1 MSKEE
6 SVHVF
11 LHLLYEYKKGLRDLA
26 LYTFSNSLKKFI
38 EMKLNKLEIPYI
50 MQSLDNAKSNVFF
63 GAEACIRVVASFG
76 DKRLNAYTAEEDF
89 ILGIML
95 GYNRTEQCKRYLS
108 VKKTKP
114 TTLYAF
120 SKNSL
125 N

>member
-26 LYTFSNSLKKFI
+26 LYTFSDSLEKFI
-38 EMKLNKLEIPYI
+38 RMKLDKQEIPYI
-50 MQSLDNAKSNVFF
+50 MQPLENGKRNVFF
-63 GAEACIRVVASFG
+63 GAAACIGVVASFG
-76 DKRLNAYTAEEDF
+76 NKRLNAYSPEEDF

-95 GYNRTEQCKRYLS
+95 GYNRTEQCKRYLN
-108 VKKTKP
+108 VKKTNP
-114 TTLYAF
+114 PALYVF
-120 SKNSL
+120 DKGSL